1 MYNSLK
7 TVSNNKKA
15 SYVVDTRI
23 NGFYTILKCLFAN
36 SYNKLNAICITS
48 IHNLWAIY
56 CNGNNKGST
65 TRHNDLKCYTYTIIG
80 LDTIVY
86 QGHKTTDKQV
96 YIEKKVSL

>member
-65 TRHNDLKCYTYTIIG
+65 TRHNDLKCYKYTING
-80 LDTIVY
+80 TIVY
-86 QGHKTTDKQV
+86 QGHKTTDK
-96 YIEKKVSL
+96 